1 MALSVVDIYRD
12 ILPKTNC
19 GDCGQPTCLAFAS
32 MVVSEQ
38 YPLSLCPHIPK
49 EVIARCGPELE
60 AQYAARRWTKRDMAE
75 DALNWARSRAAS
87 MDIHDLPARIG
98 GKLLEKQGEKVLELP
113 YLNFQIEV
121 SAKDI
126 RRKDGAEL
134 DRWEKVFLYNHLAQG
149 GSAHPT
155 GKWKGFSELPHTTS
169 KMVSMKSNVEA
180 PLIRRFSGKK
190 AELAR
195 AAQALGGKEVTQ
207 ASGSAD
213 LAVRFDVL
221 PRVPVMLLFWD
232 AAQADG
238 FEAEVKLLFD
248 ETVTEHLDIESI
260 LFLSERLAGL
270 LERSGID

>member
-49 EVIARCGPELE
+49 EVIARCAPELK
-60 AQYAARRWTKRDMAE
+60 AQYAARKWTKRDMAE
-75 DALNWARSRAAS
+75 DALQWARSRAAS
-87 MDIHDLPARIG
+87 MDLHELPARIG
-98 GKLLEKQGEKVLELP
+98 GRLVEKEGKKLFALP
-113 YLNFQIEV
+113 CLNFEIEV
-121 SAKDI
+121 FEDDI

-155 GKWKGFSELPHTTS
+155 GKWKGFSELPHTVS
-169 KMVSMKSNVEA
+169 KMVSMKNNVEA

-195 AAQALGGKEVTQ
+195 AAKALGGQEVAET
-207 ASGSAD
+207 AGSAE
-213 LAVRFDVL
+213 LAVYFRVL

-232 AAQADG
+232 AAKADG

-270 LERSGID
+270 LTGEP